1 MSNPHW
7 YFAPNPLTRY
17 LPTFETIEEISEA
30 LRFKPLEGL
39 DIRNLS
45 IIQRHELLIAEKTPL
60 HPSQQS
66 LKTAM
71 TIINMH
77 RHSLRM
83 RNPTVPQGRRLVNDA
98 LTRGLEDGDFIKQA
112 PAPGAC
118 LLVIK
123 GITGTSKSVTVK
135 HTLRL
140 LGEQVIRHSEEPA
153 ALWKVATQLSYLY
166 VGMSHDGSR
175 GGLLNAILLAID
187 GSLGTSFATDLPKK
201 YRTLDRL
208 AGAVISKLHSLYLGV
223 LIIDEIQLL
232 NLVHSEHA
240 EKMHLFLLNL
250 VNSGIPLVL
259 IGNPLGFTWLP
270 DYTQNL
276 SRSLERPQ
284 AFFHPH
290 GSVGEH
296 DDDWDMVYQ
305 GIRAYYVLDEPP
317 ADEEG
322 CSALLKR
329 RSGGIP
335 RIGLTLWSMAQL
347 DVLLDGGTQVTPEDI
362 EHVYRDDGFDDIR
375 ALCDGFANRDPLLL
389 LQWSKTDIPVE
400 YYARVWRKSIPKPD
414 TEDAPSADA
423 GSSAPADKDS
433 PPSRPRKQKSAAA
446 KLKSQET
453 RERNKQADRDALR
466 GTLPAEDMRMEG
478 CKMHAMASLAELM
491 KQIEGLPKPN
501 AGE

>member
-1 MSNPHW
+1 MTNPHW
-7 YFAPNPLTRY
+7 YYAPNPLTRY

-30 LRFKPLEGL
+30 LRFNPLEGL
-39 DIRNLS
+39 DISSLS
-45 IIQRHELLIAEKTPL
+45 IIERHELLIAEKNPL

-66 LKTAM
+66 LKTSM

-98 LTRGLEDGDFIKQA
+98 LTKGLEDGNFIKQP

-140 LGEQVIRHSEEPA
+140 LGDQVIRHSEEPA
-153 ALWKVATQLSYLY
+153 ALWKAATQISYLY

-175 GGLLNAILLAID
+175 GGLLNAILLEVDRI
-187 GSLGTSFATDLPKK
+187 LGTSFATDLPKK

-250 VNSGIPLVL
+250 ANSGIPLVL
-259 IGNPLGFTWLP
+259 IGNPLGFTWLLT
-270 DYTQNL
+270 YTQNL
-276 SRSLERPQ
+276 TRSLERQQ

-290 GSVGEH
+290 GAVGED

-305 GIRAYYVLDEPP
+305 GIRAYYLLDDPP
-317 ADEEG
+317 SDEEG
-322 CSALLKR
+322 CSATLKR

-335 RIGLTLWSMAQL
+335 RLGLSLWSMAQL
-347 DVLLDGGTQVTPEDI
+347 NVLLDGGRQVTPEDI
-362 EHVYRDDGFDDIR
+362 EQVYRDENFDDIR

-400 YYARVWRKSIPKPD
+400 YYARIWRKSIPKSEI
-414 TEDAPSADA
+414 EDGPSVDVE
-423 GSSAPADKDS
+423 SSAPADKDRL
-433 PPSRPRKQKSAAA
+433 PPKPRKEKSAAA
-446 KLKSQET
+446 KLKAQET
-453 RERNKQADRDALR
+453 RERNKQAERDAL
-466 GTLPAEDMRMEG
+466 GDKLPAEDMRIEG

-491 KQIEGLPKPN
+491 KRIEGSPN
-501 AGE
+501 GGAGE

>member
-1 MSNPHW
+1 MTNPHW
-7 YFAPNPLTRY
+7 YYAPNPLTRH
-17 LPTFETIEEISEA
+17 LPTFKTIDEIGEA
-30 LRFKPLEGL
+30 LRFNPLEGL
-39 DIRNLS
+39 DISSLS
-45 IIQRHELLIAEKTPL
+45 IIERHELLIAEKNPL

-66 LKTAM
+66 LKTSM

-98 LTRGLEDGDFIKQA
+98 LMKGLEDGYFIKLP

-118 LLVIK
+118 LLIIK

-140 LGEQVIRHSEEPA
+140 LGDQVIRHSEEPA
-153 ALWKVATQLSYLY
+153 AHWKAATQVSYLY

-175 GGLLNAILLAID
+175 GGLLNAILLALDEI
-187 GSLGTSFATDLPKK
+187 LGTSFAIDLPKK

-250 VNSGIPLVL
+250 ANSGIPLVL

-270 DYTQNL
+270 AYTQNL
-276 SRSLERPQ
+276 TRSLERQQ

-290 GSVGEH
+290 GAVGE
-296 DDDWDMVYQ
+296 DDDEWDVVYE
-305 GIRAYYVLDEPP
+305 GIRAYYLLDDPP
-317 ADEEG
+317 SDEEA
-322 CSALLKR
+322 CSATLKR

-335 RIGLTLWSMAQL
+335 RLGLSLWSTAQL
-347 DVLLDGGTQVTPEDI
+347 NVLLDGGTRVTPEDI
-362 EHVYRDDGFDDIR
+362 EQVYRDEGFDDIR
-375 ALCDGFANRDPLLL
+375 ALVDGFANRDPLLL
-389 LQWSKTDIPVE
+389 LQWSNTDIPVQ
-400 YYARVWRKSIPKPD
+400 YYARIWQKPVPESNEEE
-414 TEDAPSADA
+414 TPAVEA
-423 GSSAPADKDS
+423 GPALLVDERGS
-433 PPSRPRKQKSAAA
+433 TSKQGRRKSAAA
-446 KLKSQET
+446 KLKAQET
-453 RERNKQADRDALR
+453 RERNKQAERGALKNK
-466 GTLPAEDMRMEG
+466 LPPEDMRIEG
-478 CKMHAMASLAELM
+478 CKKHALASLAELM
-491 KQIEGLPKPN
+491 KRIEGSPKEG
-501 AGE
+501 AGQ

>member
-7 YFAPNPLTRY
+7 YYAPNPLTRY

-30 LRFKPLEGL
+30 LRFNPLEGL

-83 RNPTVPQGRRLVNDA
+83 RNPTVPQGRRLVNEA
-98 LTRGLEDGDFIKQA
+98 LTKGLEDGNFIKQP
-112 PAPGAC
+112 PASGAC

-153 ALWKVATQLSYLY
+153 ALWKAATQLSYLF

-187 GSLGTSFATDLPKK
+187 ASLGTSFAIDLPKK

-208 AGAVISKLHSLYLGV
+208 AGAVISKLHSLHLGI

-250 VNSGIPLVL
+250 ANSGIPLVL

-270 DYTQNL
+270 AYTQNL
-276 SRSLERPQ
+276 TRSLERQ
-284 AFFHPH
+284 HAFFHPH
-290 GSVGEH
+290 GAVGEA
-296 DDDWDMVYQ
+296 DDDWDTVYQ
-305 GIRAYYVLDEPP
+305 GIRAYYVLDDPP
-317 ADEEG
+317 TDEVG

-335 RIGLTLWSMAQL
+335 RLGLSLWSTAQMN
-347 DVLLDGGTQVTPEDI
+347 VLLDGGTRVTPEDI
-362 EHVYRDDGFDDIR
+362 EQVYRDEGFDDIR
-375 ALCDGFANRDPLLL
+375 PLVDGFANRDPLLL
-389 LQWSKTDIPVE
+389 LQWSNTDIPVQ
-400 YYARVWRKSIPKPD
+400 YYARIWQKPIP
-414 TEDAPSADA
+414 
-423 GSSAPADKDS
+423 GSNEEETAAVEVGPALLVDERGS
-433 PPSRPRKQKSAAA
+433 TSKQGRRKSAAA
-446 KLKSQET
+446 KLKAQET
-453 RERNKQADRDALR
+453 RERNKQADRDALKNK
-466 GTLPAEDMRMEG
+466 LPPEDMRIEG
-478 CKMHAMASLAELM
+478 CKKHAMVSLAGLM
-491 KQIEGLPKPN
+491 KQIEGLPKPS

>member
-7 YFAPNPLTRY
+7 YYAPNPLTRY

-30 LRFKPLEGL
+30 LRFNPLEGL
-39 DIRNLS
+39 DIRSLT

-98 LTRGLEDGDFIKQA
+98 LTKGLAGGDFIKQA

-153 ALWKVATQLSYLY
+153 ALWKTATQLSYLF

-175 GGLLNAILLAID
+175 GGLLNAILLGID
-187 GSLGTSFATDLPKK
+187 ESLGTSHATDLPKK
-201 YRTLDRL
+201 YKTLDRL

-240 EKMHLFLLNL
+240 EKVHLFLLNL
-250 VNSGIPLVL
+250 ANSGIPLVL

-270 DYTQNL
+270 TYTQNL
-276 SRSLERPQ
+276 TRSLERPQ

-290 GSVGEH
+290 GAVGED
-296 DDDWDMVYQ
+296 DDDWDTVYQ
-305 GIRAYYVLDEPP
+305 GIRAYYLLDDPP
-317 ADEEG
+317 TDEAG

-335 RIGLTLWSMAQL
+335 RIGLTLWSTAQL
-347 DVLLDGGTQVTPEDI
+347 NVLLDGGTQVTPEDI
-362 EHVYRDDGFDDIR
+362 EHVYRDEGFDDIR
-375 ALCDGFANRDPLLL
+375 PLCDGFANRDPLLL

-400 YYARVWRKSIPKPD
+400 YYARIWRKSIPKPD
-414 TEDAPSADA
+414 IEDAPPVDA
-423 GSSAPADKDS
+423 GFTTRASEGT
-433 PPSRPRKQKSAAA
+433 PPPRARKQKSAAA
-446 KLKSQET
+446 KLKAQDT
-453 RERNKQADRDALR
+453 RERNKQAERDVLR
-466 GTLPAEDMRMEG
+466 DTLPAEDMRMEG
-478 CKMHAMASLAELM
+478 SKMHAMASLAELM
-491 KQIEGLPKPN
+491 KGIEGSPSKR